1 MVRDSVTRKF
11 DRLYRK
17 DYECY
22 EIVTLVNIPPKKE
35 LLDLAKSA
43 SSWILE
49 KVIQED
55 EEFERAVKVVVL
67 ATDLRV
73 GLRFSFSSIT
83 SDYFLKIDY
92 KLAILNLM

>member
-1 MVRDSVTRKF
+1 MVRDSLTRKF

-22 EIVTLVNIPPKKE
+22 ANVTLVNSLPKKE
-35 LLDLAKSA
+35 LLELANSA

-67 ATDLRV
+67 AT
-73 GLRFSFSSIT
+73 GLNG
-83 SDYFLKIDY
+83 LKIR
-92 KLAILNLM
+92 LFLI